1 MLAKPKTISLSVFI
15 IFSALILNNLA
26 FSQDTPARFTLQ
38 LLHAADL
45 EGGVEAL
52 DNAPRFSAVLN
63 ALKAE
68 EENTVII
75 GAGDTYIPGAF
86 FAAGNDPIL
95 RVVLGRE
102 GSGRADILM
111 LNAMGF
117 MASALGNHEFDLGT
131 GTLAS
136 LIADDGR
143 GYVGTAF
150 PFLSANLD
158 FSPDINLAPL
168 VVDDGQEAKAIPN
181 SVTKSAVI
189 TTASG
194 EKIGVVGAT
203 TPLLPKISVPGDVR
217 VSPENRDDIPALA
230 AIIQESVD
238 ELRLT
243 GVKVI
248 ILTCHL
254 QRFSIDEA
262 LAAQLDGV
270 DIIISGGSNTLLA
283 DNTDRL
289 RDGDTADEVYPVL
302 TTSGADEPVAI
313 VSTDGN
319 YRYVGRLVLD
329 FDETGVL
336 IPESIDAEVSGA
348 FATDEVGVVDT
359 GNAAPAPRVVAIT
372 EAIRNVVLAKDGAT
386 FGSTSVYLEARRG
399 AVRTEETNLGNLTA
413 DANLDAARRVDPTV
427 VASLKNGGGMRAS
440 IGVIVGVDELPPPAN
455 PLVGKAEGDISQLD
469 IENTLRFNSGLSLL
483 TLTAPH
489 LLEVVEHAIAEAQP
503 GVSTGQFPQVGG
515 LAFSYDMSQPAGK
528 RVKSLVITDSD
539 GNPTDIVAQNGEV
552 VGDRERTFRIVTRD
566 FLADGGD
573 DYPYPN
579 YAGTDRVDLPGV
591 MTEEQSGGGTD
602 FTAPGTEQDALAEY
616 LAANFTDTSYSIPD
630 VDAEFDERIQ
640 NLALRADSLTAPP
653 AITNTFETQL
663 AAGLNMISLPLMPD
677 EPFTARSF
685 MEKLGATTVIEYNPS
700 AGKFVGFT
708 ANSPGDGFPIE
719 GGRGYIVNV
728 TESKVAAFSGRAW
741 QNAPTV
747 ASAAP
752 APRQT
757 SGIWALVLRA
767 RLEGLDGIS
776 LIVRNQRTGEV
787 DVIEAGKS
795 HAVWADMNRQIVAD
809 VGDALIIEV
818 YDASGELIRTLHHEL
833 DADDM
838 RRAFTE
844 LRLTQEDMIPRNT
857 ALLPNYPNPFNP
869 ETWMPYQLAIDTY
882 AAIRIF
888 SPAGTLVRN
897 FDLGFLSAGFYVG
910 RSRAAYWDGRNNDGE
925 RVASGTYFCQLITS
939 ESSATRKMVILK

>member
-1 MLAKPKTISLSVFI
+1 MLAKPKAISLSVFI
-15 IFSALILNNLA
+15 ILSALILNNLA
-26 FSQDTPARFTLQ
+26 FSQDTPARFRLQ

-52 DNAPRFSAVLN
+52 DNAPRFSSVLN
-63 ALKAE
+63 ALKAG

-86 FAAGNDPIL
+86 FAAGNDPSL
-95 RVVLGRE
+95 RDVLGRE

-111 LNAMGF
+111 INAMGF

-131 GTLAS
+131 GVLAS

-158 FSPDINLAPL
+158 FSPDTNLAPL
-168 VVDDGQEAKAIPN
+168 VVDAGQEAKAIPN
-181 SVTKSAVI
+181 SVSKSAVI
-189 TTASG
+189 TTPSG

-248 ILTCHL
+248 ILTGHL

-289 RDGDTADEVYPVL
+289 RDGDTAAGDYPIL
-302 TTSGADEPVAI
+302 ATSAADEPVAI

-329 FDETGVL
+329 FDEAGVL
-336 IPESIDAEVSGA
+336 IPESIDPKVSGA
-348 FATDEVGVVDT
+348 FATDEAGVTDT
-359 GNAAPAPRVVAIT
+359 GDAAPAPQVVAIT

-413 DANLDAARRVDPTV
+413 DANLDAARRVDSSV

-483 TLTAPH
+483 TLTAPQ
-489 LLEVVEHAIAEAQP
+489 LLEVVEHAVAEAQP

-539 GNPTDIVAQNGEV
+539 GNPTDIVAQNGGV

-579 YAGTDRVDLPGV
+579 YPDTNRVDLPGV
-591 MTEEQSGGGTD
+591 MTEEQSGGGAN
-602 FTAPGTEQDALAEY
+602 FTAPGREQDALAEY
-616 LAANFTDTSYSIPD
+616 LAANFADTPYSIPD

-663 AAGLNMISLPLMPD
+663 GAGLNMISLPLMPD
-677 EPFTARSF
+677 EPYTARSF
-685 MEKLGATTVIEYNPS
+685 IEKLGATTVIEYNPS
-700 AGKFVGFT
+700 AGEFVGFT

-728 TESKVAAFSGRAW
+728 TESKAAAFSGRAW
-741 QNAPTV
+741 QNAP
-747 ASAAP
+747 SMAAP

-757 SGIWALVLRA
+757 SGVWALVLHA
-767 RLEGLDGIS
+767 RLESLDGIS
-776 LIVRNQRTGEV
+776 LRVRNQRTGEV

-795 HAVWADMNRQIVAD
+795 HAVWADMNRQTVAD
-809 VGDALIIEV
+809 IGDALIIEV

-844 LRLTQEDMIPRNT
+844 LQLTPEDMILRNT

-869 ETWMPYQLAIDTY
+869 ETWMPYQLAIDTH

-888 SPAGTLVRN
+888 TPAGTLVRN
-897 FDLGFLSAGFYVG
+897 FDLGFKSAGFYVG
-910 RSRAAYWDGRNNDGE
+910 KSRAAYWNGRNNDGE
-925 RVASGTYFCQLITS
+925 RVASGTYIYQLITP
-939 ESSATRKMVILK
+939 ESTVTRKMVILK